1 MHRKI
6 NTTILAYGQTGSGK
20 THTLFGSKRKSEERE
35 KGLTE
40 HILSEV
46 VKECLGKKEMICS
59 FMQIYKEKVTDLLS
73 GKQITLRENN
83 KN

>member
-1 MHRKI
+1 MK
-6 NTTILAYGQTGSGK
+6 YY
-20 THTLFGSKRKSEERE
+20 
-35 KGLTE
+35 
-40 HILSEV
+40 
-46 VKECLGKKEMICS
+46 LGKKDIECS